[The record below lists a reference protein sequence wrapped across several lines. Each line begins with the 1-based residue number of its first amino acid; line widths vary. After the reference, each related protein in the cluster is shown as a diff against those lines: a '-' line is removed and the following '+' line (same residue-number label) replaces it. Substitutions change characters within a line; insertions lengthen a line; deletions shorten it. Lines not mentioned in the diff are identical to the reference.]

1 VHDSAICE
9 TVNLA
14 QLFERT
20 GLKEWIKIQFRTPYI
35 AIISGMG
42 ETGEFFGQQETA
54 VLVQS
59 KNYISPNKNLAK
71 VP

>member
-1 VHDSAICE
+1 
-9 TVNLA
+9 
-14 QLFERT
+14 
-20 GLKEWIKIQFRTPYI
+20 LKEWIKIQFRTPYI

-42 ETGEFFGQQETA
+42 ETREFFGQQETA